1 MSLGAQW
8 FNFAGALNY
17 LDEAQAEKL

>member
-8 FNFAGALNY
+8 FNFADALNY